1 MKARM
6 RLRVPLN
13 FFKIENMEEP
23 SVDSQQG
30 SNLLRLLGIV
40 VASFIVFQSLIPI
53 PQLTTIPLAWITKAS
68 WRKYPVDWWGRFW
81 AVVVLGL
88 LSLGSI
94 QAQQSTLKA
103 KIEGARV
110 KSSSLTALE
119 LFEARQVIRNQTFL
133 ALLLDPLNWRRWK
146 TWSETK
152 QMMGHSDLE

>member
-13 FFKIENMEEP
+13 FFKIENMEET

-81 AVVVLGL
+81 AVVVVFVLFT
-88 LSLGSI
+88 GSYYAMKAGI
-94 QAQQSTLKA
+94 EADRAKA
-103 KIEGARV
+103 K
-110 KSSSLTALE
+110 LE
-119 LFEARQVIRNQTFL
+119 WMRLSPAEVVVNRQVIREQTFS
-133 ALLLDPLNWRRWK
+133 ALLMDPLNWRRWM

-152 QMMGHSDLE
+152 QMLGHSDFE